1 MTSHRKS
8 PRSHL
13 PHLAWLVPCLTRL
26 SWAAALLGFGVV
38 LLFHQPAHAA
48 SCVPALDGQEESFG
62 NPYWLSGYYLDSLM
76 HPHPHETYPEVKL
89 TWYQHDADNLTG
101 YKVVAEDAYTT
112 DGSLSTDITTLAKMP
127 LYVTVGKDTRQ
138 VRMPNMASQFRTWVV
153 YALFTNGSSQ
163 KIASTSLICGQD
175 VRKHRSDDDDDDA
188 PYVYVELVET
198 DGTTHEPKAISYSDW
213 SGNKTGKSCH
223 YDLPDEYARGV
234 NTNEIGGKPAHYPF
248 TDSWNWGS
256 PMVGVLVDDSYD
268 VEGLSY
274 LRACETTKPTAHLAG
289 EWDIEAITFTP
300 GLAVNSIEACKEA
313 HGPEKL
319 CTGLINENQCQPST
333 AEECVDEHEDDLQ
346 STLCTLDVC
355 VGAHLSDLQSSP
367 TVCTLNVCRDTYE
380 DRTADLCPNL
390 TDEHEAD
397 LQSTLCTLNVCVG
410 AHLSD
415 LQSSPTVCTL
425 NVCQTTYQDQ
435 TAALCPT
442 LADSLGTCNGEL
454 GTCENQR
461 NTCRESL
468 DSCNGNLTDC
478 QNEGECSA
486 WTVEQCQT
494 EYEDDYAGDL
504 CPDLTI
510 DLTECRESLD
520 DGNPP
525 PDVNTPNPPDDGSGG
540 GGGGESR
547 DDHGN
552 TPAQATVV
560 ALGAQEPGQI
570 DTADDIDYFT
580 VPLPYAGVLMVETI
594 GSTDTTGTIWQ
605 DGVELGMEDHGG
617 IRSNF
622 QLNVPVKAKSVIIA
636 VEGNGTRTGSYT
648 LETALVAGYL
658 ENPGA
663 NSFQSGIGVL
673 SGWVCD
679 AEIVEIEINGQTHPA
694 AYGTERL
701 DTAGRKDGTVICG
714 DVDNGFGLLFNWNR
728 LGAGEH
734 TVVALVDGV
743 ELGRAL
749 VTVTTLGAEFLRDAE
764 GECMVDDFPLAGQTT
779 TLEWQQ
785 NSQNFVI
792 TDVE

>member
-13 PHLAWLVPCLTRL
+13 PHLAWLVLCLTRL
-26 SWAAALLGFGVV
+26 RWAAALLGLGVV

-48 SCVPALDGQEESFG
+48 SCVPVKDGQDEAFG
-62 NPYWLSGYYLDSLM
+62 NPYWLSGYYLNSLM

-89 TWYQHDADNLTG
+89 TWRQHDADNLAG

-153 YALFTNGSSQ
+153 YALFTNGSPQ

-175 VRKHRSDDDDDDA
+175 VRKHRSDDA
-188 PYVYVELVET
+188 PYVYVELVAT
-198 DGTTHEPKAISYSDW
+198 NGTTHEPEAFSFSDW
-213 SGNKTGKSCH
+213 EDYICH

-234 NTNEIGGKPAHYPF
+234 NPDEIGGDPAHYPF

-256 PMVGVLVDDSYD
+256 PVVGALVDDSYD
-268 VEGLSY
+268 AGLSH

-289 EWDIEAITFTP
+289 EWDIEAITFTH
-300 GLAVNSIEACKEA
+300 GEAVNSIEACKEA
-313 HGPEKL
+313 YGPADL
-319 CTGLINENQCQPST
+319 CPNLINENQCQPST
-333 AEECVDEHEDDLQ
+333 ALVCAQEHQ
-346 STLCTLDVC
+346 
-355 VGAHLSDLQSSP
+355 P
-367 TVCTLNVCRDTYE
+367 
-380 DRTADLCPNL
+380 ADLCPNL
-390 TDEHEAD
+390 INVNQCPPSTALVCAQEHQPAD
-397 LQSTLCTLNVCVG
+397 LCPNLINENQCQPSTALVC
-410 AHLSD
+410 AQEHQPAD
-415 LQSSPTVCTL
+415 
-425 NVCQTTYQDQ
+425 
-435 TAALCPT
+435 LCPNLINVNQCPPST
-442 LADSLGTCNGEL
+442 ALVCAQEHQPADLCPNL
-454 GTCENQR
+454 INVNQCPPS
-461 NTCRESL
+461 TALVCAQEH
-468 DSCNGNLTDC
+468 
-478 QNEGECSA
+478 QPA
-486 WTVEQCQT
+486 
-494 EYEDDYAGDL
+494 DL